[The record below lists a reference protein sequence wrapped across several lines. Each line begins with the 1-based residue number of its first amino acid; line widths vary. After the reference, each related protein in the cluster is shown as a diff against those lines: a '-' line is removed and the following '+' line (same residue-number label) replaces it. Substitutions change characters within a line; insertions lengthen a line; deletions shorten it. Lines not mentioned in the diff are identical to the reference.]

1 MLYFRTRYLIF
12 SFLFV
17 FGWGIGDSIFE
28 YTQDVDTSFIE
39 KYTDQ
44 SKRSVIFGFFN
55 FLWLTMRLMS
65 IIFFANALCRFW
77 IVFREVKDENTKQE
91 RGSFFLHLFLVLIY
105 FISMGLIA
113 TFFTITAKTGVFY
126 SRLWLWTF
134 VLATFTG
141 FANYI
146 LIIIVAMQ
154 MFVYSM
160 AGQ

>member
-1 MLYFRTRYLIF
+1 M
-12 SFLFV
+12 
-17 FGWGIGDSIFE
+17 
-28 YTQDVDTSFIE
+28 
-39 KYTDQ
+39 
-44 SKRSVIFGFFN
+44 
-55 FLWLTMRLMS
+55 
-65 IIFFANALCRFW
+65 
-77 IVFREVKDENTKQE
+77 
-91 RGSFFLHLFLVLIY
+91 LIY

-134 VLATFTG
+134 VLATFAG

-160 AGQ
+160 AEQKKQ